1 MSLRTILL
9 VDGNQHERERVAVA
23 LRKEIDCVVLEADN
37 PEKALEILEREQISL
52 LLTEMFLPAKDGMEL
67 IKKIPKINAEALS
80 MAVIPRNHGDLE
92 VEALKLGAFFY
103 IHTPYDFSEAVIG
116 ASRALRFYDL
126 KIHGEMRGVQTR
138 KKDGFFGIIGKAPA
152 MENLYRI
159 VEKVAADAESTV
171 LLYGESG
178 TGKELFA
185 RAVHGLSPRR
195 GKNLVPVNCAAIPD
209 ELLESELF
217 GYVKGAFTG
226 AVQAKIGRIQ
236 YADGGTLFLDE
247 IGDMKPNLQAKLLR
261 VLQEREFEPV
271 GAIKSTPVDVR
282 VVAATHRNL
291 EKLVHEGKF
300 REDLYYRLN
309 VVPLVIPPLRERLQ
323 DIPELVDQFILC
335 FSRNRNTGGPTR
347 FDDLVIQSLMDYH
360 WPGNVRELKN
370 LVQQMVVLY
379 GGETITLDQLP
390 GKYISAGKKARGSS
404 GFQPAENPFPPA
416 PRPFDE
422 LMGGAVDF
430 NTLVSEFEDRLIL
443 QALNRTGGNKK
454 EAAELLN
461 LKRTTLLE
469 KIKKKGI
476 DDKAD
481 F

>member
-9 VDGNQHERERVAVA
+9 VDGNQHERERVVVP
-23 LRKEIDCVVLEADN
+23 LRKEIDCVVLEASS
-37 PEKALEILEREQISL
+37 PEKALEILEKEKVSL
-52 LLTEMFLPAKDGMEL
+52 LLTELFLPRKEGLEL
-67 IKKIPKINAEALS
+67 IRKLQKINPQAVS
-80 MAVIPRNHGDLE
+80 MAIIPFNNRELE
-92 VEALKLGAFFY
+92 VESLKLGSFFY
-103 IHTPYDFSEAVIG
+103 LHTPYDFSEAVIG

-126 KIHGEMRGVQTR
+126 KLHGEMRGAQVR
-138 KKDGFFGIIGKAPA
+138 KGDGFFGIIGSAPS
-152 MENLYRI
+152 MERLYHLIER
-159 VEKVAADAESTV
+159 VAADAESTV

-185 RAVHGLSPRR
+185 RAIHGLSPRK

-226 AVQAKIGRIQ
+226 AVQSKIGRIQ

-271 GAIKSTPVDVR
+271 GAVKSIPVDVR

-291 EKLVHEGKF
+291 EEMVREGKF

-309 VVPLVIPPLRERLQ
+309 VVPLVIPPLRERAQ
-323 DIPELVDQFILC
+323 DIPELVDQFIRC
-335 FSRNRNTGGPTR
+335 FSRSRDIGETR
-347 FDDLVIQSLMDYH
+347 FDEAVVRALMGYP

-370 LVQQMVVLY
+370 LVQRMVVLY
-379 GGETITLDQLP
+379 GGETISLEQLP
-390 GKYISAGKKARGSS
+390 DRYLSQEEVAATGNGRHLTEECAS
-404 GFQPAENPFPPA
+404 GPVEDLNGPMREPI
-416 PRPFDE
+416 
-422 LMGGAVDF
+422 DF
-430 NTLVSEFEDRLIL
+430 NSLVSEFEDRLIL
-443 QALNRTGGNKK
+443 QALTQTGGNKK

-476 DDKAD
+476 DDKI
-481 F
+481 